1 MNEKPLSKAVWRN
14 SYIKAHLCV
23 WNQGDGVSSVHFDT
37 VVCPRVFLRALLWMD
52 CGYRVKQ
59 GRACRKF
66 LYWCLWEISEMPVI
80 ANEDD
85 IFSAK

>member
-1 MNEKPLSKAVWRN
+1 MNEKPKAVWRK

-23 WNQGDGVSSVHFDT
+23 SNQGDGVSSVHFDT
-37 VVCPRVFLRALLWMD
+37 VVCQRVFLWALLWMD

-59 GRACRKF
+59 GRGCRMF
-66 LYWCLWEISEMPVI
+66 LYWCLWEISEMSVI